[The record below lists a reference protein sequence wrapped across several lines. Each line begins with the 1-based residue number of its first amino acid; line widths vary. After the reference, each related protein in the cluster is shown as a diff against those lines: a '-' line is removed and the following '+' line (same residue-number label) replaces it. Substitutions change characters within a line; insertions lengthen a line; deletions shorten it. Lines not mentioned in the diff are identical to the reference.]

1 MPISTGAIVGVAVGS
16 VAFVSFLVGLGFFLC
31 LRRRRS
37 NKMTKGPPIDLSA
50 DEQMDKP
57 GPSPSIFAPFEYQH
71 PTSPQEVSDYSR
83 DSVAGGPVTSSPS
96 SQALLFP
103 FDPTARSN
111 NTQSTYSTYSR
122 DDTTSSATQWGA
134 KSPVRNSGVE
144 SYPHFLAPPVSFE
157 REKRRLVATNGPE
170 GPSSPISV
178 NRMPSD
184 ASSPPPYTTMQ

>member
-1 MPISTGAIVGVAVGS
+1 M
-16 VAFVSFLVGLGFFLC
+16 C

-37 NKMTKGPPIDLSA
+37 NKKIKGPPIDLSA
-50 DEQMDKP
+50 DEQIDKP
-57 GPSPSIFAPFEYQH
+57 RPSPSIFSPFEYQA

-83 DSVAGGPVTSSPS
+83 DSVAGGRFAGSPS

-103 FDPTARSN
+103 FDPTTPSN

-144 SYPHFLAPPVSFE
+144 PYPHFLAPPVPSE

-178 NRMPSD
+178 NRLPSD
-184 ASSPPPYTTMQ
+184 ASSPPPYTARK